1 VIEHEDRVEARFHD
15 GSYFCF
21 PRRDVLILDLPNTST
36 EMLARYLALR
46 IVQALPIKFPDAR
59 LHSLTVA
66 VEESPG
72 QAGVYRIRL
81 PG

>member
-1 VIEHEDRVEARFHD
+1 MTELLDRVEARHAD

-36 EMLARYLALR
+36 EMLATYISKAIMAELPVR
-46 IVQALPIKFPDAR
+46 IPDAR
-59 LHSLTVA
+59 LKSLSVS

-72 QAGVYRIRL
+72 QAGVYTVRF
-81 PG
+81 